1 MPYIYVGS
9 SSSPPHAT
17 FSMIAIKHNYH
28 SFLENQRLVDVS
40 LSPPQLSQWLKFN
53 IIFWGKNFCQSLMSH
68 ILSGSGRYSTVY
80 KKDNKSFRS
89 RDLSQ
94 HAGLWLFLIVPDCTL
109 VTVYWTLVFVI
120 VQCTMCTARLW
131 EPGTP
136 VRKCLH
142 IGASLLITLTQF
154 PSICESDYSYTHMCD
169 CMILTEDFHSSL

>member
-1 MPYIYVGS
+1 M
-9 SSSPPHAT
+9 
-17 FSMIAIKHNYH
+17 
-28 SFLENQRLVDVS
+28 L
-40 LSPPQLSQWLKFN
+40 LSQWLQLN
-53 IIFWGKNFCQSLMSH
+53 IIIIRFWKIKDWLMFHYLHHNFFNDWNLTQFFGEKNFCQSLMSH

-120 VQCTMCTARLW
+120 VQCTMRTARLW

-169 CMILTEDFHSSL
+169 CIILTEDFHILYQWSWPLMSD